1 MNDDEAV
8 QWVVDTIRDEYQP
21 EKIILFG
28 SRIWG
33 EPHRDSDLDVLVIKE
48 TETRELDRM
57 REVSRLLSP
66 RTLPLDIFVKT
77 PEEIRYRLEIGDNFI
92 RDIVTRGRVAYDRS
106 VA

>member
-1 MNDDEAV
+1 MNTDEAM
-8 QWVVDTIRDEYQP
+8 QRVVETIRDEYHP

-33 EPHRDSDLDVLVIKE
+33 NPDDESDLDVLVIKE
-48 TETRELDRM
+48 SQKREVERI

-66 RTLPLDIFVKT
+66 RPLPLDILVKT
-77 PEEIRYRLEIGDNFI
+77 PDEVRYRLEIGDNFI
-92 RDIVTRGRVAYDRS
+92 RDIVTRGRVVYDRS